1 MVSFRLTPSPAAD
14 VIYEWPLINVPK
26 PGGVRKLTCFWSIGN
41 AWSMRVHCTNYS
53 HLIDCL
59 DSPGAE
65 IQMRRASPI
74 YQLAKC
80 HLSIGSRVYL
90 KREQWEWLPLWILPN
105 TWSHLITKL
114 SRGMAP
120 LSNPKIWAGQ
130 KRPSSVKGGS
140 PKIFL
145 FFHKVPLDMIYG
157 GEIVK
162 RGRWALKNGI
172 LALGVWST
180 MQAPCAVEKL
190 WLTMSAPK
198 QEC

>member
-1 MVSFRLTPSPAAD
+1 MLEVCVNKLFTSDRLS
-14 VIYEWPLINVPK
+14 W
-26 PGGVRKLTCFWSIGN
+26 LTRGRNSNEESQSYISTGK
-41 AWSMRVHCTNYS
+41 
-53 HLIDCL
+53 I
-59 DSPGAE
+59 
-65 IQMRRASPI
+65 
-74 YQLAKC
+74 

-90 KREQWEWLPLWILPN
+90 KRERWEWLPLWIHPN

-162 RGRWALKNGI
+162 RGRWALKKWNSGFGGMI
-172 LALGVWST
+172 NY
-180 MQAPCAVEKL
+180 E
-190 WLTMSAPK
+190 APK

>member
-1 MVSFRLTPSPAAD
+1 MLEVCVYKLFTSDRLS
-14 VIYEWPLINVPK
+14 W
-26 PGGVRKLTCFWSIGN
+26 LTRGRNSNEESQSYISTGK
-41 AWSMRVHCTNYS
+41 
-53 HLIDCL
+53 I
-59 DSPGAE
+59 
-65 IQMRRASPI
+65 
-74 YQLAKC
+74 